1 MSNVSG
7 QGGLLDV
14 ARYTDSN
21 KQTWF
26 YFTYVKPL
34 QDGHSATTLADMFEG
49 LVTEDLHGNI
59 IPALASQWDV
69 SEDGKQY
76 TFHLRDAKWSN
87 GEPITANDFVF
98 SLKRIVDPKTG
109 APYSWYIAMASI
121 VNGDEITQRRET
133 CRFIRR

>member
-1 MSNVSG
+1 MPCSAPTFAAQVPAGVDLADKQEIVRGNGDEVPTLDPNMSSDTASSRVI
-7 QGGLLDV
+7 
-14 ARYTDSN
+14 
-21 KQTWF
+21 
-26 YFTYVKPL
+26 
-34 QDGHSATTLADMFEG
+34 ADMFEG

-98 SLKRIVDPKTG
+98 SLKRIVNPKTG
-109 APYSWYIAMASI
+109 APYSWYIAMAKY
-121 VNGDEITQRRET
+121 
-133 CRFIRR
+133 C